1 MPSSA
6 DLSGTRGL
14 PTLDPNGFGGSSG
27 STISHSPSLTNSF
40 VLTFGLL
47 HGRNQPPSILP
58 LASATARPGLQ
69 EAHKMALRVGEHRDA
84 RAVWHVHRPCHP
96 APTEALDLAQRRL
109 EVPDLHVEGD
119 VAFASL
125 GGRADTAVNAARYAR
140 VGHRVARAR
149 RQHLP
154 VKRVPV
160 EVLESLAVLADDL
173 DVHYW
178 VTHQLLLSV
187 PPLYRC
193 G

>member
-47 HGRNQPPSILP
+47 HGRNQPPSVLP

-84 RAVWHVHRPCHP
+84 RAVWHIHRPRHP

-119 VAFASL
+119 VALASFRR
-125 GGRADTAVNAARYAR
+125 GTDAAVDAALYAGVR
-140 VGHRVARAR
+140 HRVARGR
-149 RQHLP
+149 RPHLP
-154 VKRVPV
+154 AEGFPV
-160 EVLESLAVLADDL
+160 EALQGLGVLADDL
-173 DVHYW
+173 EVHNRIA
-178 VTHQLLLSV
+178 HQFLLSV